1 MDILQIILRDY
12 TLRIVALGS
21 GILGI
26 ISGVVGSFAVI
37 RKESLIGD
45 SVSHSALLGIA
56 LVFLITQTKTTE
68 FLLFGALMS
77 GLAATFLILFIVRYS
92 RIKFDSAL
100 ALVLS
105 VFFGGGIALLTY
117 IQKIPNANQA
127 GLDKFIFGQAST
139 LLKRE
144 VWMMGVLGIII
155 ITLIIIFWKEF
166 KIISFDPE
174 FAESIGFSVKKITM
188 ILSGITVATIVVGLQ
203 TVGVILMSS
212 MLIAPAVAARQWT
225 DKLSVMVIL
234 SAMFG
239 AISGILGTIL
249 SSIVS
254 ELPTGPMIVMVIS
267 VIVMISLSFSPN
279 RGLIWKYFKER
290 KNQKE
295 ISEDKILIN
304 LYNLAMNHKELYHGH
319 EISAIKPYSAK
330 VKGESQIVY
339 ILQNLSE
346 RNLVQK
352 DIFDKWKITKEGI
365 KYVQDYFG
373 KEEE

>member
-295 ISEDKILIN
+295 VSEDKILIN

-330 VKGESQIVY
+330 VKGESQIVH